1 MLKKI
6 KDEKKKTSKVKN
18 TSTKFNGK
26 NKKIVLGVS
35 VLLIVLIVL
44 LTTFL
49 VKVSDKVVITIDNIQ
64 YTEKDFNMYAYLVKY
79 EYFGIDGTNVS
90 DNTLNTQV
98 SNDSNITI
106 GEYLKE
112 QTVSK
117 IKISAAILRIA
128 EENNV
133 TLTKEDLKEVK
144 AEKEKFIKQLGGKK
158 EFKKLL
164 KDNNT
169 TENSYMKAAKSD
181 KLYSKIFDELY
192 DEGKRNDLT
201 TDELQEYKTSYKND
215 YVKIKQIV
223 LLRKDLTTGKYLDDT
238 TLNQKEILANALE
251 EKARAGENFDK
262 LIKKYSEGFES
273 EVKSEYYL
281 KSDLVEELRK
291 AINLLNVG
299 DISGVIRTDNAYHI
313 VIKEKLDEFKLEDYY
328 DSKREEKLIK
338 NINDNLEKIK
348 IIKSEYL
355 EKITVK

>member
-6 KDEKKKTSKVKN
+6 KDEKKKTSRVKN

-49 VKVSDKVVITIDNIQ
+49 VKVNDKVVITIDNIQ

-98 SNDSNITI
+98 SNDSDITI
-106 GEYLKE
+106 GEY
-112 QTVSK
+112 
-117 IKISAAILRIA
+117 
-128 EENNV
+128 
-133 TLTKEDLKEVK
+133 LKEVK

-201 TDELQEYKTSYKND
+201 TDELQKYKTSYKND